1 MDILT
6 ILIICI
12 TIYLIVVV
20 IAAAIVDSN
29 KNNTNNVT
37 SHIQSTNLEH
47 IKVVPATNI
56 VSDEQ
61 IPRKIHQIWLGKKVV
76 PKQTQLWINL
86 CERYGYEYKLW
97 RDKDLKN
104 LINQKYFNEMKTFG
118 QSGSSIEGCIDIA
131 RYEIIYQNG
140 GLCVDI
146 NMIPIDLPI
155 FDYLP
160 KTGFAVTSDHANL
173 LSNQLILSCSKSS
186 ILKRVIDSLPINY
199 ENLRS
204 NGQVIAS
211 KCTGSHLLNA
221 CLFGVF
227 NVIDRKWIMTDSS
240 KKHDFHLIE
249 FDHY

>member
-1 MDILT
+1 MNTLT

-12 TIYLIVVV
+12 TIYFIVLI
-20 IAAAIVDSN
+20 ITNAIVDSN
-29 KNNTNNVT
+29 KNNTT
-37 SHIQSTNLEH
+37 STNLQSTDLAH

-61 IPRKIHQIWLGKKVV
+61 IQRKIHQIWLGEKIV
-76 PKQTQLWINL
+76 PKQTQDWINL

-104 LINQKYFNEMKTFG
+104 LINQKYFDQMKSFG
-118 QSGSSIEGCIDIA
+118 CFEGCIDIA
-131 RYEIIYQNG
+131 KYEILYQNG
-140 GLCVDI
+140 GLFVDI
-146 NMIPIDLPI
+146 NMIPVDLPI

-160 KTGFAVTSDHANL
+160 KTGFAITSDHNNL
-173 LSNQLILSCSKSS
+173 NLTSNQLILSCSKSS

-199 ENLRS
+199 ENLKS
-204 NGQVIAS
+204 NGQVVAN
-211 KCTGSHLLNA
+211 KCTGSLLLNA

-227 NVIDRKWIMTDSS
+227 NVIDKKWIITDSS

-249 FDHY
+249 SYH